1 MTYFCTVLGDKSRFV
16 TQALYFK
23 DAWMFVAQHI
33 IISFVLQEIIDH
45 LDDDSVWKRLARLK
59 INEKSF
65 TSDVRCGHLQ
75 LDQTLLQA
83 LTNKNIQSLM
93 LAFYNIDARDFVTR
107 NSGKT
112 RLSAYSAASSSAKD
126 FSNQSDNAAGKHKH
140 MQEQSPSTD
149 SNQSPA
155 KKTRKSQEVDVSVV
169 RDMIKKAV
177 SLKLNLRPKK

>member
-1 MTYFCTVLGDKSRFV
+1 MITDIIFLGVKWRAFITPWSQPKTFVFWNKKIKSDLAFLDWSSEARMATLSQLLNTPLWDLNQVHFEWLLGCLCLTARITLLFIVPLGSRNQGMTYFCTVLGDKSRFV

-75 LDQTLLQA
+75 LDQTLL
-83 LTNKNIQSLM
+83 
-93 LAFYNIDARDFVTR
+93 
-107 NSGKT
+107 
-112 RLSAYSAASSSAKD
+112 
-126 FSNQSDNAAGKHKH
+126 
-140 MQEQSPSTD
+140 
-149 SNQSPA
+149 
-155 KKTRKSQEVDVSVV
+155 
-169 RDMIKKAV
+169 
-177 SLKLNLRPKK
+177 

>member
-1 MTYFCTVLGDKSRFV
+1 
-16 TQALYFK
+16 
-23 DAWMFVAQHI
+23 MFVAQHI

-126 FSNQSDNAAGKHKH
+126 FSNQSDNAAGKHKL
-140 MQEQSPSTD
+140 MLEQSPSTD

-177 SLKLNLRPKK
+177 SPLETELKAKKITKLTTNVASVEKQLSDLKESLK